1 MIYLYPKISFSL
13 QVPDKIKVT
22 DASESDFDLDGWARW
37 DMPSEDYYDIAAF
50 PEGYTGY
57 DGREVWQFIHNRIC
71 FEGVGYNDDNW
82 KADFNRA
89 VSGLHT
95 MISAQVIRGI
105 QERVDSGGS
114 FTDDE
119 VWRDPDA
126 ELQRRIGP
134 SGDNPQALE
143 NLYFS
148 YMLVLSAASKVKDL
162 LLRDCQSGKIDAAAS
177 SELQS
182 ILDDLTVLNDDSV
195 ALASTKLRNRAANDA
210 GTGGTLWQ
218 ARMRSQ
224 DLIRIMN
231 CVQCNKCRLHGKIS
245 TMGLATAFKIIIG
258 EGSDISNL
266 HRVELATLVATLHKF
281 STAVD
286 FCQRKL

>member
-1 MIYLYPKISFSL
+1 
-13 QVPDKIKVT
+13 
-22 DASESDFDLDGWARW
+22 
-37 DMPSEDYYDIAAF
+37 MPSEDYYDIAAF

-71 FEGVGYNDDNW
+71 FAGVGYNDDNW
-82 KADFNRA
+82 KADFNKA
-89 VSGLHT
+89 VAGLHT
-95 MISAQVIRGI
+95 MISAQVVRGI

-126 ELQRRIGP
+126 EFQRRIGP
-134 SGDNPQALE
+134 TGENPQALE

-148 YMLVLSAASKVKDL
+148 YMLVLSAVSKVKDQL
-162 LLRDCQSGKIDAAAS
+162 VRDCQSGKIDASAS
-177 SELQS
+177 GELQS
-182 ILDDLTVLNDDSV
+182 ILDDVTVLNDDSV
-195 ALASTKLRNRAANDA
+195 AIASTKLRNRALNDA
-210 GTGGTLWQ
+210 SGTLWQ

-245 TMGLATAFKIIIG
+245 TMGLSTAFKVIIG
-258 EGSDISNL
+258 DGNDLANL
-266 HRVELATLVATLHKF
+266 HRVELATLVATLQKF